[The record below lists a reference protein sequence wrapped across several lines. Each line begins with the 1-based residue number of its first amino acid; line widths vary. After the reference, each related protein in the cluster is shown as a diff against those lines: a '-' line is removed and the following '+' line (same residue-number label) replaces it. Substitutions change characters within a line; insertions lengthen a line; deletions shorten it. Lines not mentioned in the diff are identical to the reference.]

1 VRSVNQALLD
11 GSMLLRH
18 EEAFEITPRGDLLL
32 AQWGVQPEALHS
44 RRAFAKPCLDWSERR
59 DHLAGALGA
68 AIAYAFF
75 ARGWIVRIPG
85 CRAVRLT
92 EEGKRALQ
100 RDLGRDFGL
109 ALEPVAPY
117 SATA

>member
-1 VRSVNQALLD
+1 
-11 GSMLLRH
+11 
-18 EEAFEITPRGDLLL
+18 
-32 AQWGVQPEALHS
+32 
-44 RRAFAKPCLDWSERR
+44 
-59 DHLAGALGA
+59 
-68 AIAYAFF
+68 
-75 ARGWIVRIPG
+75 
-85 CRAVRLT
+85 VRLT